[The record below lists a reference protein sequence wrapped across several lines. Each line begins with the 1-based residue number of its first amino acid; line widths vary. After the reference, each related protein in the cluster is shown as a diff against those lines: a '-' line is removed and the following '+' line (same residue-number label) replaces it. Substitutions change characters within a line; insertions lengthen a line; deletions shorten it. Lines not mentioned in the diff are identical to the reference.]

1 MTMSDR
7 GIGRVVTTP
16 PPSPGFIG
24 EGHKA
29 VTVVDPKEFSRNDPF
44 IVLMDD
50 RIDLEPGRE
59 AGGAHPHGGFETVTF
74 VAEGELRDRDEGTL
88 RTGDVLWMTAGSGVI
103 HNENVVPLGKSRIL
117 QLWLTL
123 PHDQRWAVPRFEH
136 IARDAAPVRRE
147 AGVEARVYSGSSGS
161 TRATTHNYVPVTL
174 IDIRLEPGARFEQE
188 LPDSYNGFLYMLE
201 GAISVGAER
210 TRLTAGQVGWLAE
223 AELSASGITSVR
235 VIGGDDG
242 ARVILYAGK
251 RQGVPIV
258 MHGPFVGE
266 SREDIRRLSRAYL
279 EGKLPRISELARE
292 EGRGKGEA
300 GRAGTTARFPLP
312 SSPSPLPATE
322 ATSGNRH

>member
-1 MTMSDR
+1 MSDR
-7 GIGRVVTTP
+7 GIGRVVTTA

-24 EGHKA
+24 EGHTA
-29 VTVVDPKEFSRNDPF
+29 VSVVDPKGFSHNDPF

-50 RIDLEPGRE
+50 RIDLEAGRE

-74 VAEGELRDRDEGTL
+74 VVEGELRDRDEGML

-123 PHDQRWAVPRFEH
+123 PHDERWAAPRFEH
-136 IARDAAPVRRE
+136 ITRDSAPVRRE
-147 AGVEARVYSGSSGS
+147 PGVEARVYSGSSAS
-161 TRATTHNYVPVTL
+161 ARATTHNYVPVTL
-174 IDIRLEPGARFEQE
+174 IDIRLQPGARFEQE
-188 LPDSYNGFLYMLE
+188 LPDSYNGFFYVLE
-201 GAISVGAER
+201 GAISVDPER

-223 AELSASGITSVR
+223 TERKVSGTTSVR

-242 ARVILYAGK
+242 ARVILYAGE

-266 SREDIRRLSRAYL
+266 SREDIRRLSDLYRRG
-279 EGKLPRISELARE
+279 EMPRISELVD
-292 EGRGKGEA
+292 EGSRKGEA
-300 GRAGTTARFPLP
+300 RSDKRKNQRPLP
-312 SSPSPLPATE
+312 ASRVPLPATE

>member
-1 MTMSDR
+1 MSER
-7 GIGRVVTTP
+7 GIGRVVTTA

-24 EGHKA
+24 EGHTA
-29 VTVVDPKEFSRNDPF
+29 VSVVDPKEFSHNDPF

-74 VAEGELRDRDEGTL
+74 VVEGELRDRDEGTL

-123 PHDQRWAVPRFEH
+123 PHDERWAAPRFEH
-136 IARDAAPVRRE
+136 IVRDSAPVRRE
-147 AGVEARVYSGSSGS
+147 LGVEARVYSGSSGS
-161 TRATTHNYVPVTL
+161 AHATTHNYVPVTL
-174 IDIRLEPGARFEQE
+174 IDIRLQPGARFEHE
-188 LPDSYNGFLYMLE
+188 LPDSYNGFFYVLE

-223 AELSASGITSVR
+223 TERDVSGTTSVR
-235 VIGGDDG
+235 VTGGDDG

-266 SREDIRRLSRAYL
+266 SREDIRRLSDLYRRG
-279 EGKLPRISELARE
+279 EMPRISELVD
-292 EGRGKGEA
+292 EGSGKGEA
-300 GRAGTTARFPLP
+300 GSDKRKSQRPLP
-312 SSPSPLPATE
+312 APRVPLPATE
-322 ATSGNRH
+322 ATSGNRDR

>member
-1 MTMSDR
+1 MLER
-7 GIGRVVTTP
+7 LIARVVTTAA
-16 PPSPGFIG
+16 PSPGFIG
-24 EGHKA
+24 DGHTA
-29 VTVVDPKEFSRNDPF
+29 VSVVDPKEFSHNDPF

-74 VAEGELRDRDEGTL
+74 VVEGDLRDRDEGTL
-88 RTGDVLWMTAGSGVI
+88 GTGDVLWMTAGSGVI

-123 PHDQRWAVPRFEH
+123 PHSDRWAAPRFEH

-147 AGVEARVYSGSSGS
+147 PGVEARVYSGSSGS
-161 TRATTHNYVPVTL
+161 ARAMTHNYVPVTL
-174 IDIRLEPGARFEQE
+174 IDLRLQPGVTFEQE
-188 LPDSYNGFLYMLE
+188 LPDSYNGFLYVLE
-201 GAISVGAER
+201 GAIAVGAER
-210 TRLTAGQVGWLAE
+210 TRMTAGQVGWLAE
-223 AELSASGITSVR
+223 KELSARGISSAR

-242 ARVILYAGK
+242 ARVILYAGE

-266 SREDIRRLSRAYL
+266 TRADIMRLSDLYRRG
-279 EGKLPRISELARE
+279 EMPRISELA
-292 EGRGKGEA
+292 GSGKGE
-300 GRAGTTARFPLP
+300 GGSDKRKNQRPLP
-312 SSPSPLPATE
+312 TSRAPLPETE

>member
-1 MTMSDR
+1 MSDR
-7 GIGRVVTTP
+7 GIGRVVTTA

-24 EGHKA
+24 EGHTA
-29 VTVVDPKEFSRNDPF
+29 VSVVDPKEFSRNDPF

-74 VAEGELRDRDEGTL
+74 VVEGELRDRDEGTL
-88 RTGDVLWMTAGSGVI
+88 KTGDVLWMTAGSGVI

-123 PHDQRWAVPRFEH
+123 PHDERWAAPRFEH
-136 IARDAAPVRRE
+136 IARDTAPLRRE
-147 AGVEARVYSGSSGS
+147 VGVEARVYSGSSGS
-161 TRATTHNYVPVTL
+161 ARATTHNYVPVTL
-174 IDIRLEPGARFEQE
+174 IDIRLQPGARFEQE
-188 LPDSYNGFLYMLE
+188 LPDSYNGFFYVLE
-201 GAISVGAER
+201 GTISVGAER

-223 AELSASGITSVR
+223 AERNVSGTTSVR

-266 SREDIRRLSRAYL
+266 SREDIRRLSDLYRRG
-279 EGKLPRISELARE
+279 EMPRISELA
-292 EGRGKGEA
+292 GGGKRDA
-300 GRAGTTARFPLP
+300 GSGKRQNERPLP
-312 SSPSPLPATE
+312 SSPFPLPATE
-322 ATSGNRH
+322 ATSGNRN